1 MGRLHTARQQGAGA
15 DALRGSSAQEG
26 DEQLGSDSRHEQT
39 CLLLARVGMWQMS
52 GTGGKIRVVLC
63 HDAHRMCIAQG
74 GGARRVVVASVRRG
88 GLADKASGRRTAEF
102 RAVLAG
108 LAGRPAEHGRA
119 VQAGIK
125 SGDLLVSINGKK
137 AWGLKGRAQQRG
149 GFSQ

>member
-1 MGRLHTARQQGAGA
+1 M
-15 DALRGSSAQEG
+15 
-26 DEQLGSDSRHEQT
+26 
-39 CLLLARVGMWQMS
+39 
-52 GTGGKIRVVLC
+52 VLC